1 MIKHQPFFMTEVLVS
16 WVPEYHDDR
25 QGNEHFPEAMYRYKA
40 DGTNAHT
47 HSVYEL
53 LVRKSMYLDI

>member
-1 MIKHQPFFMTEVLVS
+1 MRERLVS

-25 QGNEHFPEAMYRYKA
+25 QGSEHFPEAMYLYKA

-47 HSVYEL
+47 HLVYEL
-53 LVRKSMYLDI
+53 LARTSMYLDR